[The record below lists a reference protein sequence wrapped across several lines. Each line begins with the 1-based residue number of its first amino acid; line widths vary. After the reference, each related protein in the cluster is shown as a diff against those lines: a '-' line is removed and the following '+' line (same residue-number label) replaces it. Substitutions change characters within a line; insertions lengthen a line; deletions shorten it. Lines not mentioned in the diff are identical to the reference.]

1 MNHRHRI
8 FLCTLLF
15 TAAALA
21 GAVGPAEDTKDPKA
35 PKASDPLIAP
45 LREAVFALASD
56 EMEGRGLG
64 TAGLDRAATWIE
76 RRLRASGLTPAFGRS
91 YRQSFPVKTGVA
103 LGEGNSIEGL
113 KPDEWT
119 PLGFSSSGSFAG
131 ELAFVGYGVE
141 ALAVGYRE
149 LEGVDLRGKVALMLR
164 YEPQERDEASPF
176 DGKRPSR
183 WSSQRYKV
191 LQARER
197 GAVAVVFVTGPLQDE
212 GQDKLPALRNDGPE
226 SAAGIPVVQV
236 KTSVAQR
243 WLSGM
248 GVNLEEFQKSVDRDL
263 TPRSRAATGI
273 HLRGTVALR
282 TTNAQGQNLAALVPG
297 RGPLAKEVVV
307 IGAHYDHLGYG
318 GQSSLRPGQRAV
330 HNGADDNASGTAVA
344 LQAAAELRR
353 SLAGSRNRRAVLVV
367 LFSGEE
373 VGLAG
378 SSYFVAHAPVAMNN
392 VVAMINLDMVGRLR
406 DDRLLALGAESAG
419 EWKDLLERAARAAAV
434 QVTARG
440 DGYGPSDQTNFYAA
454 GVPVVHF
461 FTGTH
466 DAYHTPDDKPE
477 SINLEGAARIT
488 RLVTILS
495 SELATRDARPVY
507 ARASTAPPMA
517 GDGRGYGAYLGT
529 VPDFGSMDS
538 PEGGVRLADVRP
550 GSPAERAGIR
560 GGDRLVGLAG
570 TKIANLYDFTY
581 ALQDNKPG
589 ETVEV
594 VVVRDGGTLRLQATL
609 GERSAAGR
617 GAPAAAAAAAPAH
630 GAPASP
636 QPAAPPGRAAES
648 SSAPKAWAPSAY
660 YEGRPGADFVI
671 QAGQPFAQTF
681 EGESHLREV
690 RQLTFGGE
698 NAEAYFSP
706 DGRQLIYQATPRGG
720 GCDQQYIVDLES
732 GDTRRVST
740 GAGRTTCGYFDHPEQ
755 DRIIYSSTH
764 GAAEACPPPPDRS
777 QGYVWALYDGYDI
790 YEAGLDGSN
799 PRRLT
804 DSPGY
809 DAEATWNPRGGS
821 LVFTSVRDGDLELY
835 VMDEAGAVRR
845 LTHTP
850 GYDGGAF
857 FSPDGSEIVWRANR
871 PQGEALEDYRRL
883 LARGLVRPGAL
894 ELFVMKSDGTGAR
907 QLTANGA
914 ANFAPAFHADGNRI
928 VYSSNASAKSPR
940 EFDLWVLDKRGGE
953 PQRVTTALGFDGFPH
968 FSPDGRWMVWAS
980 NRANPESG
988 ETNLFIARWVD

>member
-1 MNHRHRI
+1 MNHRHF
-8 FLCTLLF
+8 FLRS
-15 TAAALA
+15 ALA
-21 GAVGPAEDTKDPKA
+21 LAVVSIAFTVSPARSPRPDTKDAKTP
-35 PKASDPLIAP
+35 DPLVKP
-45 LREAVFALASD
+45 LREAVFALAAD
-56 EMEGRGLG
+56 DMEGRGLG
-64 TAGLDRAATWIE
+64 TAGLERAATWIE
-76 RRLRASGLTPAFGRS
+76 RRLRASGLDPAFGRS

-113 KPDEWT
+113 KAEEWT

-131 ELAFVGYGVE
+131 ELAFVGYGIE
-141 ALAVGYRE
+141 APAVGYRE
-149 LEGVDLRGKVALMLR
+149 LDGVDLRGKVALILR

-183 WSSQRYKV
+183 WSAMRYKV

-197 GAVAVVFVTGPLQDE
+197 GAVAVIFVTGPLQDE
-212 GQDKLPALRNDGPE
+212 GQDKVPALRNDGPE
-226 SAAGIPVVQV
+226 SAAGIPVAQV

-243 WLSGM
+243 WLSEI
-248 GVNLEEFQKSVDRDL
+248 GVNLEQFQKSVDRDL
-263 TPRSRAATGI
+263 APRSHASTGI
-273 HLRGTVALR
+273 QVRGTVSLR

-307 IGAHYDHLGYG
+307 IGAHYDHLGFG
-318 GQSSLRPGQRAV
+318 GQSSLRPGVRAV

-344 LQAAAELRR
+344 LQAATELRR
-353 SLAGSRNRRAVLVV
+353 ALSGSRNRRTVLVA

-373 VGLAG
+373 AGLAG
-378 SSYFVAHAPVAMNN
+378 SSYFVAHSPVDLKS

-406 DDRLLALGAESAG
+406 DDRLVALGAESAS
-419 EWKDLLERAARAAAV
+419 EWKDLLQRAAQGGEL

-440 DGYGPSDQTNFYAA
+440 DGYGPSDQTSFYAA
-454 GVPVVHF
+454 GIPVVHF

-466 DAYHTPDDKPE
+466 DAYHTPDDKAE
-477 SINLEGAARIT
+477 TINLEGAARIT
-488 RLVTILS
+488 RLVTALG
-495 SELATRDARPVY
+495 SELATREARPVY
-507 ARASTAPPMA
+507 ARSSSAPPMS
-517 GDGRGYGAYLGT
+517 GDSRGYGAYLGT
-529 VPDFGSMDS
+529 VPDFGSMEA

-594 VVVRDGGTLRLQATL
+594 LVVRDGATLRLQATL

-617 GAPAAAAAAAPAH
+617 APAPAAAAPAH
-630 GAPASP
+630 GAPAP
-636 QPAAPPGRAAES
+636 AQPAASPGRAAE
-648 SSAPKAWAPSAY
+648 SSAPKAWAPPEY

-671 QAGQPFAQTF
+671 QAGRPFEKAF
-681 EGESHLREV
+681 DGESHLRDV

-706 DGRQLIYQATPRGG
+706 DGRKLIYQATPRDGK
-720 GCDQQYIVDLES
+720 CDQQYIVDLES
-732 GDTRRVST
+732 GETRRVST
-740 GAGRTTCGYFDHPEQ
+740 GSGRTTCGYFDHPEQ

-790 YEAGLDGSN
+790 YEAGLDGSK
-799 PRRLT
+799 PRKLT
-804 DSPGY
+804 ESPGY

-857 FSPDGSEIVWRANR
+857 FSPDGSEIVWRASR
-871 PQGEALEDYRRL
+871 PQGTALEDYQRL
-883 LARGLVRPGAL
+883 LQKGLVRPGAL
-894 ELFVMKSDGTGAR
+894 EIFLMKSDGTGAR

-914 ANFAPAFHADGNRI
+914 ANFAPTFHADGNRI
-928 VYSSNASAKSPR
+928 VYSSNASAPSPR
-940 EFDLWVLDKRGGE
+940 EFDLWVLDKHGGE
-953 PQRVTTALGFDGFPH
+953 PQRVTTAPGFDGFPH

-980 NRANPESG
+980 NRANPDSG
-988 ETNLFIARWVD
+988 ETNLFIAHWVD

>member
-1 MNHRHRI
+1 MKPRLISRLGALA
-8 FLCTLLF
+8 FAVATLPV
-15 TAAALA
+15 AAAPDSDSKA
-21 GAVGPAEDTKDPKA
+21 AKA
-35 PKASDPLIAP
+35 PDPLEKP
-45 LREAVFALASD
+45 LREAVFALAAD
-56 EMEGRGLG
+56 DMEGRGLG
-64 TAGLDRAATWIE
+64 TAGLDRAANWIE
-76 RRLRASGLTPAFGRS
+76 RRLRASGLAPAFGRS
-91 YRQSFPVKTGVA
+91 YRQSFPVKTGVT

-113 KPDEWT
+113 RADEWT
-119 PLGFSSSGSFAG
+119 PLGFSSSGSFEG
-131 ELAFVGYGVE
+131 ELAFVGYGME
-141 ALAVGYRE
+141 APAVGYRE

-183 WSSQRYKV
+183 WSAQRYKV

-197 GAVAVVFVTGPLQDE
+197 GAVAVIFVTGPLQDE
-212 GQDKLPALRNDGPE
+212 GQDKIPVLRNDDPE
-226 SAAGIPVVQV
+226 SAAGISVVQV

-248 GVNLEEFQKSVDRDL
+248 GVSLEQFQKSVDRDL
-263 TPRSRAATGI
+263 TPRSRASTGI
-273 HLRGTVALR
+273 QVRGTVSLR
-282 TTNAQGQNLAALVPG
+282 TTNAQGQNLAAVIPG
-297 RGPLAKEVVV
+297 SGPLAKEVVV

-353 SLAGSRNRRAVLVV
+353 ALAGSRNRRTVLVA

-378 SSYFVAHAPVAMNN
+378 SSFFVAHSPVDVKN

-406 DDRLLALGAESAG
+406 DDRLLALGAESAS
-419 EWKDLLERAARAAAV
+419 EWKDLLERAAKDTAV

-440 DGYGPSDQTNFYAA
+440 DGYGPSDQTSFYAA

-466 DAYHTPDDKPE
+466 DAYHTPDDKPAT
-477 SINLEGAARIT
+477 INLEGAARIT
-488 RLVTILS
+488 RLVATLS
-495 SELATRDARPVY
+495 SELATRVARPVY
-507 ARASTAPPMA
+507 ARAGSAPPMG
-517 GDGRGYGAYLGT
+517 GDSRGYGAYLGT
-529 VPDFGSMDS
+529 VPDFGSMEA

-589 ETVEV
+589 DTVEV
-594 VVVRDGGTLRLQATL
+594 VVVRDGATLRLQATL

-617 GAPAAAAAAAPAH
+617 GAPAAAAAAPAHRAPGGAQLAAPA
-630 GAPASP
+630 
-636 QPAAPPGRAAES
+636 GRPAES
-648 SSAPKAWAPSAY
+648 SSAPKAWAPSEY
-660 YEGRPGADFVI
+660 YEARPGANFVI
-671 QAGQPFAQTF
+671 QAGQPFPKTF
-681 EGESHLREV
+681 DGENHLRDV

-706 DGRQLIYQATPRGG
+706 DGRKLIYQATARGS
-720 GCDQQYIVDLES
+720 GCDQEYILDLES
-732 GDTRRVST
+732 GESRRVST
-740 GAGRTTCGYFDHPEQ
+740 GTGRTTCGYFDHPEQ

-764 GAAEACPPPPDRS
+764 GAAEACPPAPDRS
-777 QGYVWALYDGYDI
+777 QGYVWALYDGYEI

-799 PRRLT
+799 PRQLT

-835 VMDEAGAVRR
+835 AMDEAGSVRR
-845 LTHTP
+845 LTHAA

-857 FSPDGSEIVWRANR
+857 FSPDGSEIVWRASR
-871 PQGEALEDYRRL
+871 PQGEALDDYKRL
-883 LARGLVRPGAL
+883 LGRGLVRPGAL
-894 ELFVMKSDGTGAR
+894 EIFLMKADGTGAR
-907 QLTANGA
+907 QLTRNGA
-914 ANFAPAFHADGNRI
+914 ANFAPTFHADGNRI
-928 VYSSNASAKSPR
+928 VYSSNAGAQSPR

-953 PQRVTTALGFDGFPH
+953 PQRVTTAPGFDGFPH

-988 ETNLFIARWVD
+988 ETNLFIARWAD

>member
-1 MNHRHRI
+1 MKRRSSV
-8 FLCTLLF
+8 FLF
-15 TAAALA
+15 TFFLSVAALA
-21 GAVGPAEDTKDPKA
+21 VAAAPDSDAKA
-35 PKASDPLIAP
+35 PKTPDPLVKP
-45 LREAVFALASD
+45 LREAVFALAAD
-56 EMEGRGLG
+56 GMEGRGLG

-76 RRLRASGLTPAFGRS
+76 RRLRASGLAPAFGRS
-91 YRQSFPVKTGVA
+91 YRQSFEVKTGVA
-103 LGEGNSIEGL
+103 LNEGNSIEGL
-113 KPDEWT
+113 KAEEWT

-131 ELAFVGYGVE
+131 ELAFVGYGIE
-141 ALAVGYRE
+141 APAVGYRE

-197 GAVAVVFVTGPLQDE
+197 GAVAVIFVTGPLQDE
-212 GQDKLPALRNDGPE
+212 GQDKIPALRNDGPE

-243 WLSGM
+243 WLSGI
-248 GVNLEEFQKSVDRDL
+248 GVDLEQFQKSVDRDL

-273 HLRGTVALR
+273 QFRGTVSLH

-297 RGPLAKEVVV
+297 RGALGKEVVV

-353 SLAGSRNRRAVLVV
+353 SLASSRNRRTVLVV

-378 SSYFVAHAPVAMNN
+378 SSYFVAHSPIAMKN

-419 EWKDLLERAARAAAV
+419 EWKDLLERAARGAAV

-440 DGYGPSDQTNFYAA
+440 DGYGPSDQTSFYAA

-466 DAYHTPDDKPE
+466 DAYHTPDDKPAT
-477 SINLEGAARIT
+477 INLEGAARIT
-488 RLVTILS
+488 RLVATLS
-495 SELATRDARPVY
+495 SELATREAQLVY
-507 ARASTAPPMA
+507 ARASSAPPMA

-529 VPDFGSMDS
+529 VPDFGSMEA

-594 VVVRDGGTLRLQATL
+594 VVVRDGATLRLQATL

-617 GAPAAAAAAAPAH
+617 GAPAAAAPAH
-630 GAPASP
+630 GAPAP
-636 QPAAPPGRAAES
+636 AQPAATAGGPAES
-648 SSAPKAWAPSAY
+648 SSAPKAWAPSEY

-671 QAGQPFAQTF
+671 QAGQPFTPTF
-681 EGESHLREV
+681 DGESHLRDV

-706 DGRQLIYQATPRGG
+706 DGRKLIFQSTPRDGK
-720 GCDQQYIVDLES
+720 CDQEYILDLES
-732 GDTRRVST
+732 GETRRVST

-764 GAAEACPPPPDRS
+764 AAGESCPPPPDRS

-790 YEAGLDGSN
+790 YEAGLDGSG
-799 PRRLT
+799 PRKLT

-857 FSPDGSEIVWRANR
+857 FSPDGSEIVWRASR
-871 PQGEALEDYRRL
+871 PQGEALEEYRHL

-894 ELFVMKSDGTGAR
+894 EIFLMKSDGTGAR
-907 QLTANGA
+907 QLTSNGA
-914 ANFAPAFHADGNRI
+914 ANFAPTFHADGNRI

-940 EFDLWVLDKRGGE
+940 EFDLWMLDKRGGE
-953 PQRVTTALGFDGFPH
+953 AQRVTTAPGFDGFPH

-980 NRANPESG
+980 NRANPQSG
-988 ETNLFIARWVD
+988 ETNLFIARWAD